1 MRIGITTVGAMIA
14 MMAGASARTEIIE
27 VAQND
32 STSAATKEIQSVLNA
47 AKDSGQTNTAEIAKD
62 QSANAAALSQAAQLA
77 QRAIAN
83 GPDTAIE
90 QKVAADAQQLN
101 DSIKSLSPEAQKL
114 LAQNSAPA
122 LRAPDPDAAPTK
134 ATPVP
139 PAAADGKPK
148 AAGAAADGKAGEVPV
163 KVDND
168 IHIYAEGVAYF
179 DSREAIGVFTDQVEL
194 QHPGFHL
201 FCEQL
206 EIYMIKDSEKK
217 NSPAEPAAGA
227 PKPSVGTA
235 PPGGPGGA
243 ASVAGAANSD
253 TTGTVGRTADPD
265 APAPKA
271 GPAAPSTPPGA
282 AAKPGE
288 APKSDTPQPDK
299 NIRQAIARGPKV
311 VIIKKTETAENQIGV
326 CRNATYIG
334 ENGDIILRDMPLVQR
349 GNHVHYAIDPSTY
362 MVIHQNGKLDTH
374 GPAKTDIIEE
384 KEETPAAGVTPAT
397 APAVPVAPPAKAG
410 PPAKTP
416 R

>member
-1 MRIGITTVGAMIA
+1 MRIGITSVGALVA
-14 MMAGASARTEIIE
+14 MMAGVFARTDLL
-27 VAQND
+27 VAQSD
-32 STSAATKEIQSVLNA
+32 STSAASKEIQSVLNA
-47 AKDSGQTNTAEIAKD
+47 AKDSGQANTTQIAKD
-62 QSANAAALSQAAQLA
+62 LVNDGAALTQAAQLA

-83 GPDTAIE
+83 GPDTALE
-90 QKVAADAQQLN
+90 QKVASDAQQLN
-101 DSIKSLSPEAQKL
+101 DSIKGLSPEAQKL

-122 LRAPDPDAAPTK
+122 LRAPDPDAAPAK
-134 ATPVP
+134 ATPVT

-148 AAGAAADGKAGEVPV
+148 AADGKAGEVPV

-206 EIYMIKDSEKK
+206 EIYMLKDSEKK
-217 NSPAEPAAGA
+217 GSSAEPAAGA

-253 TTGTVGRTADPD
+253 TTGTVGRAADPD
-265 APAPKA
+265 ALAPKA

-282 AAKPGE
+282 APKPGE
-288 APKSDTPQPDK
+288 APKSDAPQPDK

-362 MVIHQNGKLDTH
+362 MIIHQNGKLDTH

-397 APAVPVAPPAKAG
+397 APAVPAPPPAKAG